1 MINVNKFRKE
11 QQYEDIIGAGAR
23 AAGSAATSGLSG
35 LNNIGKMEG
44 LTSGANPL
52 MFGLGGGLKGMYDL
66 FGSIYKGGGPFSGE
80 MPQSSLPFPGGTGL
94 AGRGLTGLLGWGAKN
109 IPGLQ
114 NFFGGGNQETFE
126 NTEDRWFENQYIPE
140 GGSGDDWRNMPYDP
154 STDPNYPGNNSNPN
168 LKDYSY

>member
-1 MINVNKFRKE
+1 
-11 QQYEDIIGAGAR
+11 
-23 AAGSAATSGLSG
+23 
-35 LNNIGKMEG
+35 
-44 LTSGANPL
+44 
-52 MFGLGGGLKGMYDL
+52 GGV
-66 FGSIYKGGGPFSGE
+66 PFSGE

-154 STDPNYPGNNSNPN
+154 STDPNYPGNQ
-168 LKDYSY
+168 